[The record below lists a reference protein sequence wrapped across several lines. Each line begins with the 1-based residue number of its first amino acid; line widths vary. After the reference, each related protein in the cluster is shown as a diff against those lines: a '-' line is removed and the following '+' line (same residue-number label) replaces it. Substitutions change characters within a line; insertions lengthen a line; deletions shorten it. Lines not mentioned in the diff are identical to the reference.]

1 VENEFKLLS
10 GYGVGEE
17 MSTQRLY
24 LEDPY
29 LKSFEAE
36 IMNIKFEDSKAYVI
50 LDRTAFYPT
59 GGGQPNDTGRLEAEN
74 AVLTVTNVFEDDAG
88 NVVHEGLLSGA
99 LHIGDYVKGFINW
112 ERRHRLMR
120 MHTAAHILIKAVRI
134 FFNMPVKCVSA
145 SKDLDKSRLDFQ
157 APIRREMLPQI
168 EGMANKIVDENRRII
183 VKYLEP
189 NEAEIYLK
197 KYDESLNL
205 YMRKHELT
213 GKVRIVEI
221 ENLYGVPCGGTHVKS
236 TGEVGSIKLLK
247 RMSKGKGIVRVE
259 YTVEP

>member
-1 VENEFKLLS
+1 MATELLYQKDSYLREFDAAVKR
-10 GYGVGEE
+10 VDGE
-17 MSTQRLY
+17 
-24 LEDPY
+24 
-29 LKSFEAE
+29 K
-36 IMNIKFEDSKAYVI
+36 IV
-50 LDRTAFYPT
+50 LDKTAFHPRS
-59 GGGQPNDTGRLEAEN
+59 GGLDHDTGILLKGDKEYHVVK
-74 AVLTVTNVFEDDAG
+74 VLFDKETGE
-88 NVVHEGLLSGA
+88 VVHYLDTSE
-99 LHIGDYVKGFINW
+99 HDIKVGDRVRGIIDW
-112 ERRHRLMR
+112 DRRYRIMR

-168 EGMANKIVDENRRII
+168 EGIANKIVDENRRII